1 MMIGEFQANSGNPKR
16 REERRRLGFPT
27 LLIRGEKTV
36 VPEAPVS
43 GILARKFPGSRLEVI
58 RAAGHISPLTHPNE
72 VGVAIKPLLLNSREG
87 RRN

>member
-1 MMIGEFQANSGNPKR
+1 MIGEFQGNSGNPTR

-27 LLIRGEKTV
+27 LLIRGVKTV